1 MGRLSESKESL
12 AVLEDLLRRR
22 ICNVCVDRNAEG
34 GCGLSNPAECG
45 LFNRFTKI
53 VAAVSRVQSEKL
65 EDYVAAI
72 REDVCDGCGNQK
84 LDGYCRV
91 REEVRCVLDRYLLL
105 IVGALEEVR
114 GTRLQHGMILG
125 RS

>member
-12 AVLEDLLRRR
+12 AVLEELLRRR
-22 ICNVCVDRNAEG
+22 ICSVCVDRNAGG

-45 LFNRFTKI
+45 LFNRFPRI
-53 VAAVSRVQSEKL
+53 VESISRVQSENL

-72 REDVCDGCGNQK
+72 REDVCEGCVNQK

-91 REEVRCVLDRYLLL
+91 REEVRCVLDRYLVL
-105 IVGALEEVR
+105 IVGALEEAR
-114 GTRLQHGMILG
+114 GPTLYHGMVLG